1 MVYKIIDNVREYTYN
16 INTKEMDDMEP
27 MTNVNIRMS
36 VEDKEIATSIL
47 ESMGL
52 NMSTLIN
59 MTVKQLI
66 QKRKVPFEITA
77 PSDDAYLLKYF
88 TKEELEE
95 GSKELELMESNP
107 ESYRSYETLD
117 DLYKSL
123 NED

>member
-16 INTKEMDDMEP
+16 INTKEMDDMES

-95 GSKELELMESNP
+95 GSKELELMESHP